1 MELTTREGETIS
13 HLLTDYA
20 GAFIREKEG
29 VEIRGRAEASPIA
42 APSVLPPPPTQDVTA
57 TPNSIKAPPVQPP
70 PPPGRPKSAI
80 IPPTA
85 VTHTATLAQQ
95 HHAATVIQALY
106 RGFAL
111 RVAWLRE
118 ECAIL
123 IQAAYRGYRARSIVS
138 TMIEQLFLSGELR
151 FDSDEEED

>member
-1 MELTTREGETIS
+1 MELTTREGEAIS

-20 GAFIREKEG
+20 GAFIREKEA
-29 VEIRGRAEASPIA
+29 VEIRSRAETSPIA

-57 TPNSIKAPPVQPP
+57 APNTIEEPPVKPP
-70 PPPGRPKSAI
+70 PPPGRPKSAV
-80 IPPTA
+80 IPPAT

-95 HHAATVIQALY
+95 HHAAIAIQALY

-138 TMIEQLFLSGELR
+138 AMIEQLFLSGELR